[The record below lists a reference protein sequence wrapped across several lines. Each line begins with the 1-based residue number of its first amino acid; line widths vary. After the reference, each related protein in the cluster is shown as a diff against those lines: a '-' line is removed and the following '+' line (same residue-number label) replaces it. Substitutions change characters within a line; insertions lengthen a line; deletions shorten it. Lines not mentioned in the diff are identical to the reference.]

1 MNETMK
7 QNNQN
12 VVTDA
17 LSNKEILDFTVL
29 EKIIA
34 QNRFEKEEALKTI

>member
-1 MNETMK
+1 MK

>member
-1 MNETMK
+1 MNETIK

-17 LSNKEILDFTVL
+17 LSNKDILDFIVL

>member
-1 MNETMK
+1 MNETIK

-17 LSNKEILDFTVL
+17 LSNKYILDFIVL

>member
-1 MNETMK
+1 MNETIK

-17 LSNKEILDFTVL
+17 LSNKDILDFIVL
-29 EKIIA
+29 EKVIA

>member
-1 MNETMK
+1 MNEIIK

-17 LSNKEILDFTVL
+17 LSNKEVLDSIVL
-29 EKIIA
+29 EKINA
-34 QNRFEKEEALKTI
+34 QKNV

>member
-1 MNETMK
+1 MNETIK

>member
-1 MNETMK
+1 MNETIK

-17 LSNKEILDFTVL
+17 LSNKDILDFVVL